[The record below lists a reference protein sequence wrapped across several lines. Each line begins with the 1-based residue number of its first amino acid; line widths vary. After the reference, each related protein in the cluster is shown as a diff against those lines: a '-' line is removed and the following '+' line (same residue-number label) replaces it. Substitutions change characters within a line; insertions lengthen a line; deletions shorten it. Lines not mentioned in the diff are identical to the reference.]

1 MQSKSTSIKWDVLKH
16 IEGDTEDDLAK
27 IILKGRGYTNVQID
41 EFLHPSYNDSLA
53 DPFLLP
59 AMKKAVKRIVRAIDN
74 KQKVVIYGDYD
85 IDGITASTLLVDFFS
100 WVGLEVS
107 VYIPDR
113 FEEGY
118 GLNSDA
124 IKTLNKQNVD
134 LVISVDCGVTAV
146 KEAKLARKLKLDLII
161 TDHHEPPKIL
171 PADALAIINPKL
183 RDSKYPFK
191 ELAGV
196 GVAFSLVR
204 ALIIEKPRLLTKGR
218 EKWLL
223 DLVALGTICDVVP
236 LIGENRVL
244 ASYGLIVMKK
254 THRPGLKALAD
265 ISSTNLSQLQETD
278 LGFRFGPRLNAA
290 GRLEHAK
297 TALNLLLCQDSTQAK
312 ILAEQLNELNKQRQQ
327 QTQEIFDSANRQAK
341 KMASNMILVLSDP
354 GWSSGVVGIVA
365 SRIAERWHKPTIL
378 LQTKDDQAKGSAR
391 SYGNFSIVNALKD
404 CEDILDK
411 FGGHAFAAGIS
422 LKTQNIQLLSHRLN
436 NYAIKNI
443 DIESLIPRIKIDL
456 AFNELSPDINHIKS
470 IDNLRPHGNENPR
483 PLLASKFEMI
493 EKRLIGQD
501 NNHIK
506 FRFKAPN
513 NTILDGIAFSS
524 AHKWLD
530 LSSPNT
536 YEVAYYLQENIWQ
549 NVSRVQLEVVDIR
562 IPKE

>member
-1 MQSKSTSIKWDVLKH
+1 MHNKLTNIKWDVLKY
-16 IEGDTEDDLAK
+16 IDGNTNNDLAK
-27 IILKGRGYTNVQID
+27 LILKGRGYTNAQID
-41 EFLHPSYNDSLA
+41 EFLQPSYDDSLA

-59 AMKKAVKRIVRAIDN
+59 DMKKAVKRIFKAIDK

-85 IDGITASTLLVDFFS
+85 IDGITASSLLVDFFS

-118 GLNSDA
+118 GLNADA
-124 IKTLNKQNVD
+124 IETLKKQNVD

-146 KEAKLARKLKLDLII
+146 KEANLAKKLKLDLII
-161 TDHHEPPKIL
+161 TDHHEPPKAL
-171 PADALAIINPKL
+171 PTSASAIINPKL

-204 ALIIEKPRLLTKGR
+204 ALIFTKPKLFTKGR

-254 THRPGLKALAD
+254 TPRPGLKALAD
-265 ISSTNLSQLQETD
+265 ISNTNLSQLQETD

-312 ILAEQLNELNKQRQQ
+312 VLAEQLNDLNRQRQQ
-327 QTQEIFDSANRQAK
+327 QTQEIFDSANKQAK
-341 KMASNMILVLSDP
+341 KMASNTILVLSDP
-354 GWSSGVVGIVA
+354 GWSSGIIGIVA

-378 LQTKDDQAKGSAR
+378 LQITDDQAKGSAR
-391 SYGNFSIVNALKD
+391 SYGDFSIIDALKD

-411 FGGHAFAAGIS
+411 FGGHAFAAGMS
-422 LKTQNIQLLSHRLN
+422 LKTHNIQLLSHRLN

-443 DIESLIPRIKIDL
+443 NIESLMPRIKIDL
-456 AFNELSPDINHIKS
+456 AFNELSPDLNHIKS
-470 IDNLRPHGNENPR
+470 IDNLRPHGNDNPR

-493 EKRLIGQD
+493 DKRLIGQD
-501 NNHIK
+501 NSHIK
-506 FRFKAPN
+506 FRFRAPN

-530 LSSPNT
+530 MNSPNT

-562 IPKE
+562 VPKE